1 MQGFVY
7 VPEYNDEA
15 LMEAIYSRGPVAVS
29 LDASQP
35 GFRFYSEGVYNAP
48 NCMYKPED
56 LDHAVLV
63 VGYGTTEGGR
73 PYWLVRNS
81 WSKYWGNRGYIKIAR
96 DGPGQACG
104 ITSGPLYAVT
114 DSASQ

>member
-35 GFRFYSEGVYNAP
+35 GFRFYSEGSPSCTILPQAALLHLASGAALLGLPGLLGSDSTEPWQLMRPVVWVLAAASILP
-48 NCMYKPED
+48 
-56 LDHAVLV
+56 LD
-63 VGYGTTEGGR
+63 
-73 PYWLVRNS
+73 
-81 WSKYWGNRGYIKIAR
+81 
-96 DGPGQACG
+96 
-104 ITSGPLYAVT
+104 
-114 DSASQ
+114 